1 MTSNCSILTDR
12 PTVLVLRTVGLVFV
26 FLALAGIELLLDQ
39 RSSLTVLIGELAMR
53 CEPSP
58 PGYRPRY
65 LSISFN
71 RGRLV

>member
-1 MTSNCSILTDR
+1 MSCSILTDR
-12 PTVLVLRTVGLVFV
+12 PTELVLRNFGLVSV

-53 CEPSP
+53 CELSP
-58 PGYRPRY
+58 LDYRPQY